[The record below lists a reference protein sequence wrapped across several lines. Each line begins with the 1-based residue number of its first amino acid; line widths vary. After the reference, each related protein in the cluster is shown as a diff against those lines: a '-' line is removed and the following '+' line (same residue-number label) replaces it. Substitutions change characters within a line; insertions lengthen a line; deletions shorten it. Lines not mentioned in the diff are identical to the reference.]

1 MPVCHAHL
9 VRDHT
14 LLWPHASMFGRISPG
29 HMRTQCAL
37 DWPLVSF
44 ECYYYISRLQ
54 VDYTETFRL
63 FCTTR
68 LPNPHFTPE
77 LSARVTVIDFTVTQ
91 AGLEDQL
98 LGKLILKARPRFP
111 VCLFRAGAPH
121 SFSCSTT
128 GEASH

>member
-1 MPVCHAHL
+1 MPCGARAWYPFSQTHAGAFSL
-9 VRDHT
+9 ELDT
-14 LLWPHASMFGRISPG
+14 SLADSNALLLCRG
-29 HMRTQCAL
+29 
-37 DWPLVSF
+37 
-44 ECYYYISRLQ
+44 Q

-98 LGKLILKARPRFP
+98 LGKLILKARRRA
-111 VCLFRAGAPH
+111 VCHVLCAA
-121 SFSCSTT
+121 
-128 GEASH
+128 ASHRALCCMIGRACHHHLRQRQGQM